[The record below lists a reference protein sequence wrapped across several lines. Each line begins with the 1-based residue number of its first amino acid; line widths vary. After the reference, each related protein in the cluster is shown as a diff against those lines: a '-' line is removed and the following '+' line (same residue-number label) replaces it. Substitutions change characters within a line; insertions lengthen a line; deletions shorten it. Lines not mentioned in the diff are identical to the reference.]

1 MFIRCAGSSSSGNC
15 YALYSDDGQILLI
28 DAGLPI
34 QEIKKCV
41 NFSITNIVGC
51 LVSHGHT

>member
-15 YALYSDDGQILLI
+15 YALYSDDGRILLI